1 MRHPRHPV
9 GHPLEPLFERAAE
22 SLTTALSP
30 GSLEVYRTA
39 LRSFLRYLGAQH
51 PEICRLEQLRRDPH
65 ILGWLTELRS
75 RSPTLAKSTF
85 ILRIVFMRGLL
96 EELAWSK
103 QILTLSHLLRREDI
117 PRREKRLPRPL
128 LPEQDEMIQQEL
140 LRRNDLLSNLLLL
153 QRHTGI
159 RIGECVDLAADCL
172 RPVAPDQWAI
182 HVPLGKLKK
191 ERLVP
196 VDSFV
201 RQIIARLLDLR
212 SQANANP
219 GSFLLPRN
227 RARQTLIRNLR
238 ASFQQVV
245 AAAGIRTRL
254 VPHQNRHTYATEMLR
269 SGVTLT
275 GVMELLGH
283 TSPEMTLLYLEIAQP
298 DLQREYHL
306 AREHPRHQ
314 VPCPQA
320 LRSPASFR
328 ADLASLVNSFDT
340 TRYVLEMFRRTL
352 SEGHARRLLDRIGN
366 RLTKMLAELRH
377 INLAG

>member
-1 MRHPRHPV
+1 MR
-9 GHPLEPLFERAAE
+9 L
-22 SLTTALSP
+22 
-30 GSLEVYRTA
+30 
-39 LRSFLRYLGAQH
+39 
-51 PEICRLEQLRRDPH
+51 
-65 ILGWLTELRS
+65 
-75 RSPTLAKSTF
+75 
-85 ILRIVFMRGLL
+85 
-96 EELAWSK
+96 
-103 QILTLSHLLRREDI
+103 
-117 PRREKRLPRPL
+117 
-128 LPEQDEMIQQEL
+128 
-140 LRRNDLLSNLLLL
+140 
-153 QRHTGI
+153 
-159 RIGECVDLAADCL
+159 GECVDLAADCL
-172 RPVAPDQWAI
+172 HPVGPDQWAI

-196 VDSFV
+196 VDSIV
-201 RQIIARLLDLR
+201 RQIIERLLDLR
-212 SQANANP
+212 SQGDANP

-245 AAAGIRTRL
+245 ATSGINTRL
-254 VPHQNRHTYATEMLR
+254 VPHQSRHTYATEMLR

-283 TSPEMTLLYLEIAQP
+283 TSPEMTLLYLEITQP

-328 ADLASLVNSFDT
+328 ADLPSLVNSLDT

-352 SEGHARRLLDRIGN
+352 SEDHARRLLDRIGN
-366 RLTKMLAELRH
+366 RLTKVLAELRR
-377 INLAG
+377 IGPAG

>member
-1 MRHPRHPV
+1 MRHPV

-30 GSLEVYRTA
+30 ASLEAYRTA

-51 PEICRLEQLRRDPH
+51 REVCRLEQLRRDPH

-75 RSPTLAKSTF
+75 HRPTLAKSTL
-85 ILRIVFMRGLL
+85 ILRIVFLRGLL

-103 QILTLSHLLRREDI
+103 QILTLSHLLWREDI

-140 LRRNDLLSNLLLL
+140 LRRNDLASNLLLL
-153 QRHTGI
+153 QRHTGM
-159 RIGECVDLAADCL
+159 RLGECVDLAADCL
-172 RPVAPDQWAI
+172 
-182 HVPLGKLKK
+182 
-191 ERLVP
+191 
-196 VDSFV
+196 
-201 RQIIARLLDLR
+201 LLDLR
-212 SQANANP
+212 SQGDANT

-238 ASFQQVV
+238 ASFRQVV
-245 AAAGIRTRL
+245 AAAGINTRL
-254 VPHQNRHTYATEMLR
+254 VPHQSRHTYATEMLR

-283 TSPEMTLLYLEIAQP
+283 TSPEMTLLYLEITQP

-314 VPCPQA
+314 APCPQA

-328 ADLASLVNSFDT
+328 ADLPSLVNSLDT
-340 TRYVLEMFRRTL
+340 TGYVLEMFRRTL
-352 SEGHARRLLDRIGN
+352 SEDHARRLLDRIGN
-366 RLTKMLAELRH
+366 RLTKMLAELRR
-377 INLAG
+377 IGPAG

>member
-1 MRHPRHPV
+1 MRHFV

-30 GSLEVYRTA
+30 ASLEAYRTT
-39 LRSFLRYLGAQH
+39 LRSFLRYLGEQH
-51 PEICRLEQLRRDPH
+51 REVCRLEQLRRDPH
-65 ILGWLTELRS
+65 ILGWLTETRS
-75 RSPTLAKSTF
+75 RIPPLAKSTF
-85 ILRIVFMRGLL
+85 ILRIVFLRGLL

-103 QILTLSHLLRREDI
+103 QILTLSHLLTREDI

-140 LRRNDLLSNLLLL
+140 LRRNDLASNLLLL
-153 QRHTGI
+153 QRHTGM

-172 RPVAPDQWAI
+172 HPVGPDQWAI

-201 RQIIARLLDLR
+201 RQIIQRLLGLR
-212 SQANANP
+212 SQSDANP

-245 AAAGIRTRL
+245 AAAGINTRL
-254 VPHQNRHTYATEMLR
+254 VPHQSRHTYATEMLR

-283 TSPEMTLLYLEIAQP
+283 TSPEMTLLYLEITQP

-328 ADLASLVNSFDT
+328 ADLPSLVNSLDT
-340 TRYVLEMFRRTL
+340 ARYVLEMLRRTL
-352 SEGHARRLLDRIGN
+352 SEDHARRLLDRIGN
-366 RLTKMLAELRH
+366 RLTKMLAELRR
-377 INLAG
+377 IDPAG